1 MRVAKWNPDKHS
13 LKDILLLASL
23 SSEEHRELELK
34 CSWRE
39 FDKQER
45 ILEGG
50 DDNTDVFFLVSGQ
63 AHVLNYSGS
72 GRIIEYAT
80 LYVGDVFGEYAAIDG
95 LTRSAWVM
103 ALTPCVVAV
112 LPGKVFV
119 DTVIARPEICLALLR
134 KFTGIIRLSDERMT
148 SFSHLSAE
156 QRVCLELIRLAER
169 HPESSEELI
178 ISLAPTQRNLAHVIG
193 TSRETVARI
202 ISQLRREG
210 IIEYAGKTIHI
221 RKRGDLENL
230 ALF

>member
-1 MRVAKWNPDKHS
+1 M
-13 LKDILLLASL
+13 
-23 SSEEHRELELK
+23 
-34 CSWRE
+34 
-39 FDKQER
+39 Q
-45 ILEGG
+45 
-50 DDNTDVFFLVSGQ
+50 TDVFFLVSGQ

-119 DTVIARPEICLALLR
+119 DTVIARPEVCLALLR

-156 QRVCLELIRLAER
+156 QRVCLELIRLAEI

-178 ISLAPTQRNLAHVIG
+178 ISLAPTQRNFAHVIG

-210 IIEYAGKTIHI
+210 IIEYEGKTIHI
-221 RKRGDLENL
+221 RRRGALEKL

>member
-1 MRVAKWNPDKHS
+1 MRVTNLNPYQYS
-13 LKDILLLASL
+13 LKDISLFASL
-23 SSEEHRELELK
+23 SFKERHDLELK

-39 FDKQER
+39 FGKQER

-50 DDNTDVFFLVSGQ
+50 NMQTDVFCLVSGQ

-80 LYVGDVFGEYAAIDG
+80 IYVGDVFGEYAAIDG
-95 LTRSAWVM
+95 LSRSAWVM
-103 ALTPCVVAV
+103 ALMPCVVAV
-112 LPGKVFV
+112 LPGKMFV
-119 DTVIARPEICLALLR
+119 DTVIAHPEVCLALLR

-156 QRVCLELIRLAER
+156 KRVCLELIRLAET
-169 HPESSEELI
+169 HPERSEELI
-178 ISLAPTQRNLAHVIG
+178 ISLAPTQRNLAHIIG

-210 IIEYAGKTIHI
+210 ILEYAGKTIHI
-221 RKRGDLENL
+221 RRRGALEKL